1 MMKNKLR
8 SNMLRYGVA
17 AFLFATTFQTNAQ
30 LELGIDPAK
39 SNGYTTWKETMVSS
53 TLSIYEKVGSSYNLI
68 TSQTTTKDYIRIDP
82 IYFNTPNYYY
92 SIVGTRADNS
102 TTSTGYVPALPTN
115 YEPGTPVGTKE
126 CNGESYAYEFYAFKD
141 AGSENVRLK
150 ARSTDY
156 YYNPSTLTWIPHFQP
171 VSNSVW
177 TAMPGTHPYKTAAYK
192 VVPIANYLIN
202 LGDTVRYFDKQNN
215 RVTDGYLV
223 EKRFDQFEKYHTAT
237 TPSTASFPYYSSP
250 NLTGSGS
257 SWVGFFNNYVD
268 TSTYN
273 TPSFSA
279 SNFVPT
285 TVTGL
290 ECIESYTL
298 PTDPGPGPVWVR
310 WVDSLHKMIYDLET
324 EIENGFGSL
333 GTSELEDLIHT
344 IQIDSTDSIYITG
357 VTFKKY
363 NSDAYI
369 KLIKNGNTLDVHSI
383 GSPISAGLYEVNVF
397 SNTGK
402 VIPLY
407 IDVKYAIPTSPIKD
421 YVTVS
426 IAPNPII
433 SNDLTLNIKN
443 KKKGSIGVSVKLYD
457 LTGHPLH
464 TSSFKMTT
472 KEVTKHY
479 DISSYTLPSNQII
492 VKVTFLDG
500 SFKTVT
506 GIR

>member
-8 SNMLRYGVA
+8 SNLLRYGIA
-17 AFLFATTFQTNAQ
+17 AFLLANTFQTNAQ
-30 LELGIDPAK
+30 LELNIDPAK
-39 SNGYTTWKETMVSS
+39 SNGFTTWKETMVSS

-82 IYFNTPNYYY
+82 VYFNTPNYYY
-92 SIVGTRADNS
+92 RIVGTRADNS
-102 TTSTGYVPALPTN
+102 TTETGYVPALPVG
-115 YEPGTPVGTKE
+115 GTGYIEYGAKV
-126 CNGESYAYEFYAFKD
+126 CNGESYAYELLAFGND
-141 AGSENVRLK
+141 ASSNVRLK
-150 ARSTDY
+150 AQSTEY
-156 YYNPSTLTWIPHFQP
+156 YYDPSNLTWIPYFQP

-192 VVPIANYLIN
+192 VVPIANYLIH

-215 RVTDGYLV
+215 PVIDGYLV
-223 EKRFDQFEKYHTAT
+223 EKRFDQFEKYHTA
-237 TPSTASFPYYSSP
+237 STRMTADFPYNTSP
-250 NLTGSGS
+250 NLTGPGS
-257 SWVGFFNNYVD
+257 SWVGFFNSYVD
-268 TSTYN
+268 TLTYN

-279 SNFVPT
+279 GNFVPT

-298 PTDPGPGPVWVR
+298 PTDSGPGPIWVG
-310 WVDSLHKMIYDLET
+310 WVDSMHKVIHDLEV

-344 IQIDSTDSIYITG
+344 IHIDSTDDIYVTG

-363 NSDAYI
+363 NATPYI
-369 KLIKNGNTLDVHSI
+369 NLVKNGNTLDVHSV
-383 GSPISAGLYEVNVF
+383 GSSIPAGLYEVNVF
-397 SNTGK
+397 SNIGK

-407 IDVKYAIPTSPIKD
+407 IDVKYAIPFSPLKN
-421 YVTVS
+421 YATVS

-433 SNDLTLNIKN
+433 SNDLTVNIKN
-443 KKKGSIGVSVKLYD
+443 KKTGNISVKLYD
-457 LTGHPLH
+457 INGNLLH
-464 TSSFKMTT
+464 TNSFKMTQ

-492 VKVTFLDG
+492 VKVSFLDG
-500 SFKTVT
+500 SFISVT